1 MKFRKGDWVNFSTKN
16 WPPGLRVTRF
26 SVDPPGQA
34 EDVTGEGLY
43 QGRGKIVRVTDDG
56 YLIREER
63 RNELVQ
69 VGIDE
74 EVRLLEKAQYYSLTL
89 GDLRKFLGE
98 HADAPDDVPV
108 VVSLPVRF
116 NCDEDE
122 EETPPDHPERHDTNE
137 MCDVPACYIGLH
149 GTDHNSSTS
158 AEGYIP
164 PEDRGEGE
172 EWDFWVEIVPNQAEA
187 HDALRGTDHD

>member
-1 MKFRKGDWVNFSTKN
+1 MRFNRGDWVHFSTKN
-16 WPPGLRVTRF
+16 WPPGVRATRF
-26 SVDPPGQA
+26 SVDQPGQA

-74 EVRLLEKAQYYSLTL
+74 EIRLLEKAQYHTLTL
-89 GDLRKFLGE
+89 GDLRKFLSE
-98 HADAPDDVPV
+98 HGDAPDDVPV

-116 NCDEDE
+116 NCDEDGE
-122 EETPPDHPERHDTNE
+122 EMPPDHPERHEANE
-137 MCDVPACYIGLH
+137 TCDVSACYVGLH
-149 GTDHNSSTS
+149 GMDHNSSTS
-158 AEGYIP
+158 SEGYIR
-164 PEDRGEGE
+164 PEDREEGE
-172 EWDFWVEIVPNQAEA
+172 EWDFWVEIVP
-187 HDALRGTDHD
+187 